1 MLSDL
6 RYALRQLAKSP
17 GFVAVAVFTLALG
30 IGANTAI
37 FSIVDAFLL
46 KPLPYPESDRIVQVW
61 EAPNTGGLAIT
72 SGGVFMDWQDH
83 TTQLESIAAAHQA
96 DKNLTGDGE
105 PVRISGLEVTADYLR
120 VLRIN
125 PVLGRGFSPQDDA
138 PGGDRHVVILTYEL
152 WQSRFQGNPNA
163 VGRAVHFDG
172 ESYTVIGV
180 LPPNAIAATNVN
192 FLTPATIRAD
202 AYKQSRDY
210 SYVCFVI
217 GRLKPGATMQQA
229 QEELAIAKRAL
240 NASYPKFKEPWSVTL
255 QTLQEALF
263 GNSRPYVLTLLMAV
277 GVVLL
282 IACANVANLLLAKA
296 SSRQGEIAVRV
307 ALGATTGRIIRQ
319 LLTESV
325 LLALVGGV
333 AGVLLGDFAIKPLV
347 SFAGIQA
354 VAGIEIGIDARVL
367 VFALA
372 TTLATGLLFGVFP
385 ALSVARPDLN
395 RHLKEGVRGSTTGSR
410 GRMQSLL
417 IVSETVLTVI
427 LLVSAGLLLR
437 SFVKALNSNPGFN
450 RENVLTFDLTQPG
463 SKAPTN
469 GHRVRFVHDILQ
481 HIEQIPGVASAG
493 MASSTPMNGIVG
505 YGDLVSRDDRPATR
519 NDLNAGFDSVAGDF
533 FKVVGIPLMRG
544 RSFTE
549 ADNDEKA
556 PKVMIINES
565 LARRFFGE
573 EDPIGRLLHF
583 KDAAWE
589 VVGVV
594 GSVRQYQL
602 DVDPQ
607 PQVYFPQVYFPWY
620 TSIVVRT
627 QVPPLTL
634 VAQVRRAIQ
643 AVDPEQPI
651 ANLGTLEQSVGNTL
665 QTRRIMLTLLSMFA
679 ATALILACIGIY
691 GVMAY
696 AVAQRTREMGIRI
709 ALGAGA
715 GQVVALVMRNGL
727 KLVLIG
733 LGIGAGCS
741 VGVGYLIASQ
751 LYNVSK
757 TDPTV
762 FALVALALLTA
773 TMAACWLPA
782 RKATRVNPIE
792 ALRAE

>member
-1 MLSDL
+1 
-6 RYALRQLAKSP
+6 
-17 GFVAVAVFTLALG
+17 
-30 IGANTAI
+30 
-37 FSIVDAFLL
+37 
-46 KPLPYPESDRIVQVW
+46 
-61 EAPNTGGLAIT
+61 
-72 SGGVFMDWQDH
+72 
-83 TTQLESIAAAHQA
+83 
-96 DKNLTGDGE
+96 
-105 PVRISGLEVTADYLR
+105 
-120 VLRIN
+120 
-125 PVLGRGFSPQDDA
+125 
-138 PGGDRHVVILTYEL
+138 
-152 WQSRFQGNPNA
+152 
-163 VGRAVHFDG
+163 
-172 ESYTVIGV
+172 
-180 LPPNAIAATNVN
+180 
-192 FLTPATIRAD
+192 
-202 AYKQSRDY
+202 
-210 SYVCFVI
+210 
-217 GRLKPGATMQQA
+217 
-229 QEELAIAKRAL
+229 
-240 NASYPKFKEPWSVTL
+240 
-255 QTLQEALF
+255 
-263 GNSRPYVLTLLMAV
+263 
-277 GVVLL
+277 
-282 IACANVANLLLAKA
+282 
-296 SSRQGEIAVRV
+296 
-307 ALGATTGRIIRQ
+307 
-319 LLTESV
+319 
-325 LLALVGGV
+325 
-333 AGVLLGDFAIKPLV
+333 
-347 SFAGIQA
+347 
-354 VAGIEIGIDARVL
+354 
-367 VFALA
+367 
-372 TTLATGLLFGVFP
+372 
-385 ALSVARPDLN
+385 
-395 RHLKEGVRGSTTGSR
+395 
-410 GRMQSLL
+410 MQSLL

-544 RSFTE
+544 RFFTE

-733 LGIGAGCS
+733 LGIGAACS